1 MMEGLY
7 GDIVFVVKSCGR
19 YVFLNI
25 ACPRGD
31 SFKNARF
38 SPVVL
43 TTQQRNFVII
53 IRMIAE

>member
-1 MMEGLY
+1 MEGLY